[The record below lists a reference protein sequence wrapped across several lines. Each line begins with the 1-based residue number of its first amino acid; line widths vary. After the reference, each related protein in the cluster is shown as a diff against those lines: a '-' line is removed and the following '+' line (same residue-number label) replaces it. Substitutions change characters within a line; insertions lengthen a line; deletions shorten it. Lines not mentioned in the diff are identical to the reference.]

1 MAGLKPNMQHGT
13 WKDICIPYTLRAGE
27 AARRVFDGTARRLEF
42 QPLNDLF
49 EFARLYEFQELAT

>member
-1 MAGLKPNMQHGT
+1 MQHDT

-27 AARRVFDGTARRLEF
+27 AARRILDCTARRLEF